1 MNNHN
6 TEEINGTVHTV
17 KAKRVLQGK
26 KWWMFKWHDCYTRFE
41 EYDSMKEYEFN
52 LMNHLNE
59 EEEMTDNYDSNLFSH
74 WKEEHDYDDGPTIK
88 HFQDD

>member
-1 MNNHN
+1 MKHF
-6 TEEINGTVHTV
+6 
-17 KAKRVLQGK
+17 Q
-26 KWWMFKWHDCYTRFE
+26 DDE

-74 WKEEHDYDDGPTIK
+74 WKEDHMDYNEPTIK